1 MASATSDTLIS
12 NLQEITLGVVFDLH
26 ARVDRANF
34 GGDSE
39 MPTAEWDTTD
49 DAKEDRKLNR
59 ASKGLADGVL
69 SKHDPRVIALYGLTP
84 LDGDDLAAAAA
95 HQASMVAAG
104 LAPASAQ
111 PMDAQGVAVV
121 LGQYRDGEIG
131 PTAAALL
138 LSQALPNA
146 SAERINR
153 ILEEERRAVAAVTVE
168 GEPAAA
174 QAAPE
179 ATTPA
184 EEGMN
189 GAQIAALQEIVA
201 GVSGR
206 TTAPGAAVLMIQTAF
221 PLLPAGRAQAIVDQA
236 AAFAPAAP
244 TPETQRA
251 FAEVFAR
258 LEARLGNPAY
268 DNSRPPPI
276 RQDLVRAAREVPLSE
291 VEAVAFA
298 DETVPRVW
306 EWLSTVDY
314 ADATVRATT
323 VATMARH
330 YATEATRNAS

>member
-1 MASATSDTLIS
+1 VAVGDNDLVIGRGIDDAFDAELIAKV
-12 NLQEITLGVVFDLH
+12 QK
-26 ARVDRANF
+26 
-34 GGDSE
+34 
-39 MPTAEWDTTD
+39 PTADEV
-49 DAKEDRKLNR
+49 AKLKQGQVLVAFLQPLIDPKL
-59 ASKGLADGVL
+59 AGTLAERG
-69 SKHDPRVIALYGLTP
+69 
-84 LDGDDLAAAAA
+84 
-95 HQASMVAAG
+95 VAA
-104 LAPASAQ
+104 LSMDAIPRITRAQ